1 MTAVDAI
8 GVKFEN
14 LSVSA
19 DGRHILEDVNA
30 LAPCGGATVLV
41 GPNGAGKTTLLRC
54 LLGEIHYSGKIVFF
68 GAAGKAVPKPRI
80 GYVPQQLHAD
90 PQLPLRVYEFLS
102 LGCQERPLWLGCS
115 RKCRQRAADLLAMVD
130 ASHLEDR
137 RLGNL
142 SGGEMRRVLLASA
155 LGRNPQLLVL
165 DEAEA
170 GVDYRGERLF
180 WELLDNSRKR
190 LGFSLLMVSHNLPLA
205 AHYATYVICVK
216 KTALAQGAPC
226 DTLTGPVLLNL
237 FGVPIHLYP
246 GQCDDPGQSC
256 PQCGALGNL
265 PYQDESGWPNRGHAS

>member
-1 MTAVDAI
+1 MTAVDAV

-14 LSVSA
+14 LSVIA
-19 DGRHILEDVNA
+19 DGQHILEHVNA
-30 LAPCGGATVLV
+30 EAPCGSATVLV

-54 LLGEIHYSGKIVFF
+54 LLGEMQYSGKIAFF
-68 GAAGKAVPKPRI
+68 DTEGNVAAKPRI

-115 RKCRQRAADLLAMVD
+115 RKCRKRAAALLAMVGG
-130 ASHLEDR
+130 SHLEER

-180 WELLDNSRKR
+180 WELLDNSRKQ
-190 LGFSLLMVSHNLPLA
+190 LGFTLLMVSHNLPLA

-216 KTALAQGAPC
+216 KKALAQGVPC
-226 DTLTGPVLLNL
+226 ETLTGPVLLDL

-246 GQCDDPGQSC
+246 GQCEDPGKSC

-265 PYQDESGWPNRGHAS
+265 PYEDDSGWPNNSKAS